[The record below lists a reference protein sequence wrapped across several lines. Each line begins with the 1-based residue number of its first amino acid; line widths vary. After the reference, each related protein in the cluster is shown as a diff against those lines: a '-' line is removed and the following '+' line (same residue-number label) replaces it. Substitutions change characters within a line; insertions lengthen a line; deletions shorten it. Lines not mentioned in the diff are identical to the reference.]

1 MEKVDRA
8 KPVVDEALT
17 RYKID
22 GVQCY
27 ALSRR
32 NAETKQGQRVL
43 SARIMFIVLYC

>member
-8 KPVVDEALT
+8 KPMVDEALT

-22 GVQCY
+22 KVQYY

-32 NAETKQGQRVL
+32 NSEARQGQRVL
-43 SARIMFIVLYC
+43 SACVMFIVLYC